1 MNNNEEILDSKI
13 DDLYM
18 VFVINNQKYALSS
31 KYITEIIEILPITK
45 VPFLPEYMKGI
56 INLRSTIIPV
66 MDARMRF
73 GMEPIEYS
81 ERTCIII
88 IENEANKIG
97 LIVDAVNEVLTIPPK
112 QIMESTKEKN
122 DLKVMS
128 EKLEVINEQLAMK
141 QKQKRKM
148 LVNTLIVADVCL
160 IILFILLAILGSP
173 YQSWDYSDPEWSV
186 IGTLRHSFEWV
197 YFKVAPLM
205 VFVITAILGI
215 IFVKRNK

>member
-88 IENEANKIG
+88 IENEASKRG

-122 DLKVMS
+122 DLKESFVNGISQINNDIQLILDCDSLVNIVGDMS
-128 EKLEVINEQLAMK
+128 NEINE
-141 QKQKRKM
+141 
-148 LVNTLIVADVCL
+148 
-160 IILFILLAILGSP
+160 
-173 YQSWDYSDPEWSV
+173 
-186 IGTLRHSFEWV
+186 
-197 YFKVAPLM
+197 
-205 VFVITAILGI
+205 
-215 IFVKRNK
+215 

>member
-97 LIVDAVNEVLTIPPK
+97 IIVDAVNEVLTIPPK

-122 DLKVMS
+122 DLKESFVNGISQINNDIQLILDCDSLVNIVGDMS
-128 EKLEVINEQLAMK
+128 NEINE
-141 QKQKRKM
+141 
-148 LVNTLIVADVCL
+148 
-160 IILFILLAILGSP
+160 
-173 YQSWDYSDPEWSV
+173 
-186 IGTLRHSFEWV
+186 
-197 YFKVAPLM
+197 
-205 VFVITAILGI
+205 
-215 IFVKRNK
+215 

>member
-112 QIMESTKEKN
+112 QIMESTKKKN
-122 DLKVMS
+122 DLKESFVNGISQINNDIQLILDCDSLVNIVGDMS
-128 EKLEVINEQLAMK
+128 NEINE
-141 QKQKRKM
+141 
-148 LVNTLIVADVCL
+148 
-160 IILFILLAILGSP
+160 
-173 YQSWDYSDPEWSV
+173 
-186 IGTLRHSFEWV
+186 
-197 YFKVAPLM
+197 
-205 VFVITAILGI
+205 
-215 IFVKRNK
+215 

>member
-18 VFVINNQKYALSS
+18 IFVINNQKYALSS

-122 DLKVMS
+122 DLKESFVNGISQINNDIQLILDCDSLVNIAGDMNN
-128 EKLEVINEQLAMK
+128 EINE
-141 QKQKRKM
+141 
-148 LVNTLIVADVCL
+148 
-160 IILFILLAILGSP
+160 
-173 YQSWDYSDPEWSV
+173 
-186 IGTLRHSFEWV
+186 
-197 YFKVAPLM
+197 
-205 VFVITAILGI
+205 
-215 IFVKRNK
+215 

>member
-97 LIVDAVNEVLTIPPK
+97 LIVDAVNEVITIPPK

-122 DLKVMS
+122 DLKESFVNGISQINNDIQLILDCDSLVNIVGDMS
-128 EKLEVINEQLAMK
+128 NEINE
-141 QKQKRKM
+141 
-148 LVNTLIVADVCL
+148 
-160 IILFILLAILGSP
+160 
-173 YQSWDYSDPEWSV
+173 
-186 IGTLRHSFEWV
+186 
-197 YFKVAPLM
+197 
-205 VFVITAILGI
+205 
-215 IFVKRNK
+215 

>member
-31 KYITEIIEILPITK
+31 KYITEIIEILPIPK

-122 DLKVMS
+122 DLKESFVNGISQINNDIQLILDCDSLVNIVGDMS
-128 EKLEVINEQLAMK
+128 NEINE
-141 QKQKRKM
+141 
-148 LVNTLIVADVCL
+148 
-160 IILFILLAILGSP
+160 
-173 YQSWDYSDPEWSV
+173 
-186 IGTLRHSFEWV
+186 
-197 YFKVAPLM
+197 
-205 VFVITAILGI
+205 
-215 IFVKRNK
+215 

>member
-122 DLKVMS
+122 DLKEEHITLSAQYYIKDLYKSLGFKEISDVYD
-128 EKLEVINEQLAMK
+128 EVGIPHV
-141 QKQKRKM
+141 KM
-148 LVNTLIVADVCL
+148 RL
-160 IILFILLAILGSP
+160 
-173 YQSWDYSDPEWSV
+173 
-186 IGTLRHSFEWV
+186 
-197 YFKVAPLM
+197 
-205 VFVITAILGI
+205 
-215 IFVKRNK
+215 

>member
-122 DLKVMS
+122 DLKESFVNGISQINNDIQLILDCDSLVNIVGDMS
-128 EKLEVINEQLAMK
+128 NEINE
-141 QKQKRKM
+141 
-148 LVNTLIVADVCL
+148 
-160 IILFILLAILGSP
+160 
-173 YQSWDYSDPEWSV
+173 
-186 IGTLRHSFEWV
+186 
-197 YFKVAPLM
+197 
-205 VFVITAILGI
+205 
-215 IFVKRNK
+215 

>member
-31 KYITEIIEILPITK
+31 KYITEMIEILPITK

-73 GMEPIEYS
+73 GMDPIEYS

-122 DLKVMS
+122 DLKESFVNGISQINNDIQLILDCDSLVNIVGDMS
-128 EKLEVINEQLAMK
+128 NEINE
-141 QKQKRKM
+141 
-148 LVNTLIVADVCL
+148 
-160 IILFILLAILGSP
+160 
-173 YQSWDYSDPEWSV
+173 
-186 IGTLRHSFEWV
+186 
-197 YFKVAPLM
+197 
-205 VFVITAILGI
+205 
-215 IFVKRNK
+215 

>member
-45 VPFLPEYMKGI
+45 VPFLLEYMKGI

-122 DLKVMS
+122 DLKESFVNGISQINNDIQLILDCDSLVNIVGDMS
-128 EKLEVINEQLAMK
+128 NEINE
-141 QKQKRKM
+141 
-148 LVNTLIVADVCL
+148 
-160 IILFILLAILGSP
+160 
-173 YQSWDYSDPEWSV
+173 
-186 IGTLRHSFEWV
+186 
-197 YFKVAPLM
+197 
-205 VFVITAILGI
+205 
-215 IFVKRNK
+215 

>member
-45 VPFLPEYMKGI
+45 VLFLPEYMKGI

-122 DLKVMS
+122 DLKESFVNGISQINNDIQLILDCDSLVNIVGDMS
-128 EKLEVINEQLAMK
+128 NEINE
-141 QKQKRKM
+141 
-148 LVNTLIVADVCL
+148 
-160 IILFILLAILGSP
+160 
-173 YQSWDYSDPEWSV
+173 
-186 IGTLRHSFEWV
+186 
-197 YFKVAPLM
+197 
-205 VFVITAILGI
+205 
-215 IFVKRNK
+215 

>member
-1 MNNNEEILDSKI
+1 MNNNEEIFDSKI
-13 DDLYM
+13 DDFYM
-18 VFVINNQKYALSS
+18 VFVINTHKYALSS

-122 DLKVMS
+122 DLKESFVNGISQINNDIQLILDCDSLVNIVGDMS
-128 EKLEVINEQLAMK
+128 NEINE
-141 QKQKRKM
+141 
-148 LVNTLIVADVCL
+148 
-160 IILFILLAILGSP
+160 
-173 YQSWDYSDPEWSV
+173 
-186 IGTLRHSFEWV
+186 
-197 YFKVAPLM
+197 
-205 VFVITAILGI
+205 
-215 IFVKRNK
+215 

>member
-31 KYITEIIEILPITK
+31 KYITERIEILPITK

-122 DLKVMS
+122 DLKESFVNGISQINNDIQLILDCDSLVNIVGDMS
-128 EKLEVINEQLAMK
+128 NEINE
-141 QKQKRKM
+141 
-148 LVNTLIVADVCL
+148 
-160 IILFILLAILGSP
+160 
-173 YQSWDYSDPEWSV
+173 
-186 IGTLRHSFEWV
+186 
-197 YFKVAPLM
+197 
-205 VFVITAILGI
+205 
-215 IFVKRNK
+215 

>member
-18 VFVINNQKYALSS
+18 VFVINNQKYSLSS

-122 DLKVMS
+122 DLKESFVNGISQINNDIQLILDCDSLVNIVGDMS
-128 EKLEVINEQLAMK
+128 NEINE
-141 QKQKRKM
+141 
-148 LVNTLIVADVCL
+148 
-160 IILFILLAILGSP
+160 
-173 YQSWDYSDPEWSV
+173 
-186 IGTLRHSFEWV
+186 
-197 YFKVAPLM
+197 
-205 VFVITAILGI
+205 
-215 IFVKRNK
+215 

>member
-45 VPFLPEYMKGI
+45 IPFLPEYMKGI

-122 DLKVMS
+122 DLKESFVNGISQINNDIQLILDCDSLVNIVGDMS
-128 EKLEVINEQLAMK
+128 NEINE
-141 QKQKRKM
+141 
-148 LVNTLIVADVCL
+148 
-160 IILFILLAILGSP
+160 
-173 YQSWDYSDPEWSV
+173 
-186 IGTLRHSFEWV
+186 
-197 YFKVAPLM
+197 
-205 VFVITAILGI
+205 
-215 IFVKRNK
+215 

>member
-1 MNNNEEILDSKI
+1 MNNNDEILDSKI

-18 VFVINNQKYALSS
+18 IFVINNQKYALSS

-122 DLKVMS
+122 DLKESFVNGISQINNDIQLILDCDSLVNIVGDMNN
-128 EKLEVINEQLAMK
+128 EINE
-141 QKQKRKM
+141 
-148 LVNTLIVADVCL
+148 
-160 IILFILLAILGSP
+160 
-173 YQSWDYSDPEWSV
+173 
-186 IGTLRHSFEWV
+186 
-197 YFKVAPLM
+197 
-205 VFVITAILGI
+205 
-215 IFVKRNK
+215 

>member
-122 DLKVMS
+122 ELKESFVNGISQINNYIQLILDFDSLVNIVGDMS
-128 EKLEVINEQLAMK
+128 NEINE
-141 QKQKRKM
+141 
-148 LVNTLIVADVCL
+148 
-160 IILFILLAILGSP
+160 
-173 YQSWDYSDPEWSV
+173 
-186 IGTLRHSFEWV
+186 
-197 YFKVAPLM
+197 
-205 VFVITAILGI
+205 
-215 IFVKRNK
+215 

>member
-45 VPFLPEYMKGI
+45 VPFLTEYMKGI

-122 DLKVMS
+122 DLKESFVNGISHINNDIQLILDCDSLVNIVGDMS
-128 EKLEVINEQLAMK
+128 NEINE
-141 QKQKRKM
+141 
-148 LVNTLIVADVCL
+148 
-160 IILFILLAILGSP
+160 
-173 YQSWDYSDPEWSV
+173 
-186 IGTLRHSFEWV
+186 
-197 YFKVAPLM
+197 
-205 VFVITAILGI
+205 
-215 IFVKRNK
+215 

>member
-73 GMEPIEYS
+73 GMEHIEYS

-122 DLKVMS
+122 DLKESFVNGISQINNDIQLILDCDSLVNIVGDMS
-128 EKLEVINEQLAMK
+128 NEINE
-141 QKQKRKM
+141 
-148 LVNTLIVADVCL
+148 
-160 IILFILLAILGSP
+160 
-173 YQSWDYSDPEWSV
+173 
-186 IGTLRHSFEWV
+186 
-197 YFKVAPLM
+197 
-205 VFVITAILGI
+205 
-215 IFVKRNK
+215 

>member
-122 DLKVMS
+122 DLKESFVNGISQINNDIQLILDCDSLVYIVGDMS
-128 EKLEVINEQLAMK
+128 NEINE
-141 QKQKRKM
+141 
-148 LVNTLIVADVCL
+148 
-160 IILFILLAILGSP
+160 
-173 YQSWDYSDPEWSV
+173 
-186 IGTLRHSFEWV
+186 
-197 YFKVAPLM
+197 
-205 VFVITAILGI
+205 
-215 IFVKRNK
+215 

>member
-73 GMEPIEYS
+73 SMEPIEYS

-122 DLKVMS
+122 DLKESFVNGISQINNDVQLILDCDSLVNIVGDMS
-128 EKLEVINEQLAMK
+128 NEINE
-141 QKQKRKM
+141 
-148 LVNTLIVADVCL
+148 
-160 IILFILLAILGSP
+160 
-173 YQSWDYSDPEWSV
+173 
-186 IGTLRHSFEWV
+186 
-197 YFKVAPLM
+197 
-205 VFVITAILGI
+205 
-215 IFVKRNK
+215 

>member
-31 KYITEIIEILPITK
+31 KYITEIIEILPKTK

-122 DLKVMS
+122 DLKESFVNGISQINNDIQLILDCDSLVNIVGDMS
-128 EKLEVINEQLAMK
+128 NEINE
-141 QKQKRKM
+141 
-148 LVNTLIVADVCL
+148 
-160 IILFILLAILGSP
+160 
-173 YQSWDYSDPEWSV
+173 
-186 IGTLRHSFEWV
+186 
-197 YFKVAPLM
+197 
-205 VFVITAILGI
+205 
-215 IFVKRNK
+215 

>member
-97 LIVDAVNEVLTIPPK
+97 LIVDAVNEVLTILPK

-122 DLKVMS
+122 DLKESFVNGISQINNDIQLILDCDSLVNIVGDMS
-128 EKLEVINEQLAMK
+128 NEINE
-141 QKQKRKM
+141 
-148 LVNTLIVADVCL
+148 
-160 IILFILLAILGSP
+160 
-173 YQSWDYSDPEWSV
+173 
-186 IGTLRHSFEWV
+186 
-197 YFKVAPLM
+197 
-205 VFVITAILGI
+205 
-215 IFVKRNK
+215 

>member
-88 IENEANKIG
+88 IGNEANKIG

-122 DLKVMS
+122 DLKESFVNGISQINNDIQLILDCDSLVNIVGDMS
-128 EKLEVINEQLAMK
+128 NEINE
-141 QKQKRKM
+141 
-148 LVNTLIVADVCL
+148 
-160 IILFILLAILGSP
+160 
-173 YQSWDYSDPEWSV
+173 
-186 IGTLRHSFEWV
+186 
-197 YFKVAPLM
+197 
-205 VFVITAILGI
+205 
-215 IFVKRNK
+215 

>member
-1 MNNNEEILDSKI
+1 MKIYLEEVYQFMNNNEEILDSKI

-112 QIMESTKEKN
+112 QIMESTKEK
-122 DLKVMS
+122 
-128 EKLEVINEQLAMK
+128 
-141 QKQKRKM
+141 
-148 LVNTLIVADVCL
+148 
-160 IILFILLAILGSP
+160 
-173 YQSWDYSDPEWSV
+173 
-186 IGTLRHSFEWV
+186 
-197 YFKVAPLM
+197 
-205 VFVITAILGI
+205 
-215 IFVKRNK
+215 

>member
-122 DLKVMS
+122 ELKESFVNGISQINNYIQLILDCDSLVNIVGDMS
-128 EKLEVINEQLAMK
+128 NEINE
-141 QKQKRKM
+141 
-148 LVNTLIVADVCL
+148 
-160 IILFILLAILGSP
+160 
-173 YQSWDYSDPEWSV
+173 
-186 IGTLRHSFEWV
+186 
-197 YFKVAPLM
+197 
-205 VFVITAILGI
+205 
-215 IFVKRNK
+215 